1 MVCLKAYDKTSNM
14 RRTQLVV
21 NLHWLLIDLR
31 IDFKSNFLTVFIEII
46 CYFLIET
53 KTLIKK
59 LSFGSLR
66 NRVHVCIY
74 TAWVGRRDLPLQG
87 LSCCLVKHFNISG
100 SEVDTGSTCIK
111 STGIVICRVPRGE
124 EVGVA
129 TVGVGIAVVCSVVVY
144 AQVVSATKGWSVTGT
159 CVYGVTV
166 VT

>member
-1 MVCLKAYDKTSNM
+1 M

-66 NRVHVCIY
+66 NLVHVCIY

-100 SEVDTGSTCIK
+100 SELVAGSTCIK
-111 STGIVICRVPRGE
+111 STGRVRRRVPRGE

-129 TVGVGIAVVCSVVVY
+129 TVRLGIAVACSVVGYV
-144 AQVVSATKGWSVTGT
+144 QVVSVTKGWPPIRACVNSFTVTT
-159 CVYGVTV
+159 
-166 VT
+166 